1 MRKIKKSV
9 LEKISELDD
18 EISAIKIDLNHNN
31 ELLNEENAKLS
42 PLRDKKIESLAK
54 IQKINLDMSNLEDEE
69 KRVKKLS
76 SKLQASLNTIES
88 DLEREKSISLD
99 SSLNEKRILEEKSEL
114 LKTEKL
120 LGDTEADYNE
130 NLELSKK
137 I

>member
-1 MRKIKKSV
+1 
-9 LEKISELDD
+9 
-18 EISAIKIDLNHNN
+18 
-31 ELLNEENAKLS
+31 
-42 PLRDKKIESLAK
+42 
-54 IQKINLDMSNLEDEE
+54 MSNHEDEQ

-137 I
+137 NLENLKSDLKNLILKIEKYLGLGTEDRWQHFYFSTKDLCFFLFYSLKTIKKNLI